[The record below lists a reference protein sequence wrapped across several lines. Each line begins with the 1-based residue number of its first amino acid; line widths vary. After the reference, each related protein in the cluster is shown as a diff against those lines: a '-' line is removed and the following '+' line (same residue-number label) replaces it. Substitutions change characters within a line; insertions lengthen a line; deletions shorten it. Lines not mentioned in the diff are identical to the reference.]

1 MSIGYDH
8 TYNNMKKWILYFQT
22 SEFTMLQTKVK
33 ANWEIIKIQVNTEGQ
48 GQKTWTQ
55 LYI

>member
-1 MSIGYDH
+1 
-8 TYNNMKKWILYFQT
+8 MKKWILYFQT

-33 ANWEIIKIQVNTEGQ
+33 ANWEIIKIQGNTEGQ